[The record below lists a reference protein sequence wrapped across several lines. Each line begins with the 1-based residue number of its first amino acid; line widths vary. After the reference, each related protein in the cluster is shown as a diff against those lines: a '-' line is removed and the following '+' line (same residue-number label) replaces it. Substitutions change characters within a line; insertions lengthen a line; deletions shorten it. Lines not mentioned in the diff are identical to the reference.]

1 MVPYYPMSANIHEP
15 NNSSTLSVVA
25 MLCSHLG
32 VSVKPDELYWRHG
45 RKAGW
50 TFEGAL
56 DVLAKELGT
65 KFFILSSYTGN
76 LDQVAI
82 QVSQGRKVALFGTF
96 EPVLGAILVVGLKGA
111 DFVVND
117 PRGVWLGDYS
127 YNVAESGQNV
137 VYSRAKL
144 QKAVGRSGEVWWTT
158 AFR

>member
-1 MVPYYPMSANIHEP
+1 MIYYPMSANSNEP
-15 NNSSTLSVVA
+15 SNSSTLSEVA

-32 VSVKPDELYWRHG
+32 VHATPDELYWRHG

-50 TFEGAL
+50 SFEGAYG
-56 DVLAKELGT
+56 VLAKELGP
-65 KFFILSSYTGN
+65 KFFVLGHQAGS

-96 EPVLGAILVVGLKGA
+96 EPVLGAILVVGLRGA

-117 PRGVWLGDYS
+117 PRGVWLGNYG

-144 QKAVGRSGEVWWTT
+144 QTAVGRTGEVWWFT
-158 AFR
+158 AYR